1 MIVAEDADPVAAGLA
16 CATRKYRNS
25 RQVCTSP
32 TRFFVHESLCRPFTE
47 AFLEKARSIRVGTGW
62 IPTRRMGPV
71 ADHRRVDALEALT
84 AGAEAKGAR
93 LSRQAA
99 EPRGLFLPADGV
111 CGPAG

>member
-25 RQVCTSP
+25 RQVCTAP

-47 AFLEKARSIRVGTGW
+47 AFLEKARSIRVGDGMDPDTQM
-62 IPTRRMGPV
+62 MGPV

-84 AGAEAKGAR
+84 AAPR
-93 LSRQAA
+93 SRAPDCCVAA
-99 EPRGLFLPADGV
+99 SG
-111 CGPAG
+111 